1 MTLKNPP
8 GSVPNIGRIIA
19 QARELKNPWPIF
31 DAYSFSSFLP
41 SDKENKG
48 IKKCLFIRLS
58 K

>member
-31 DAYSFSSFLP
+31 DAYQSPDRGAVGF
-41 SDKENKG
+41 
-48 IKKCLFIRLS
+48 
-58 K
+58 